1 MTFYVEVPDVEEA
14 LTRAES
20 LGATRVM
27 GPENVMDRVDVG
39 HFTDPEGLLIGLIT
53 FKQAGQNGEAAAR

>member
-1 MTFYVEVPDVEEA
+1 
-14 LTRAES
+14 
-20 LGATRVM
+20 M

-39 HFTDPEGLLIGLIT
+39 HLTDPEGLLIVLIT